1 MKSDYGMKTVSQE
14 KAKAKPLAPA
24 YESLMPAEYTKTR
37 GVTRGTKA
45 QRSGRG
51 FTITEKK

>member
-1 MKSDYGMKTVSQE
+1 MKVIDRKP
-14 KAKAKPLAPA
+14 KAKSKGLAPA
-24 YESLMPAEYTKTR
+24 YESLMPAEYTYKK

-51 FTITEKK
+51 FTITEPK